1 MAFRYTPTPTP
12 SVTPTLS
19 LTASL
24 TPSNTATGTVC
35 PGLTPTETNIPVT
48 PTPTGTPTNTPTPNV
63 TSSPTNTPTPSQTP
77 SPPACLCYFILNET
91 GSPGD
96 YTYIECASGLPITN
110 PLAGGASV
118 RVCSSD
124 LPIVDVG
131 LTVAP
136 CIDITTCT
144 QDSDCTGCSF

>member
-1 MAFRYTPTPTP
+1 
-12 SVTPTLS
+12 
-19 LTASL
+19 
-24 TPSNTATGTVC
+24 
-35 PGLTPTETNIPVT
+35 
-48 PTPTGTPTNTPTPNV
+48 
-63 TSSPTNTPTPSQTP
+63 
-77 SPPACLCYFILNET
+77 LNET